1 MPERD
6 GTLTERLPADAGGG
20 RSGFGRPILEV
31 RQHLPA
37 WKHAAFL
44 LAGLGVGLFV
54 CIVVLMMAGVP
65 PKGVYEEFVLYTFFQ
80 PKGLAN
86 VLVECTPLILV
97 GLAAAVAFRVQFWNI
112 GLEGQFV
119 LGGMGAAAV
128 ALFDIG
134 PEPVR
139 LPLMILGAL
148 IGGALWTVLPV
159 LLKLRLGVNEI
170 ISTLLLNYVAVLLLQ
185 DRIYGSWQDPVDRFP
200 HTRQFD
206 IVERLPR
213 IGFGDV
219 NWGLAVA
226 LVAALVVWWLVER
239 SRFGLYM
246 RFVGSNPNMSRAI
259 GLPVAAVI
267 VGAVLLS
274 GALAGLAGFV
284 VAAGQEYRLT
294 GSFMTGYLFSGIVI
308 AFLARNSP
316 AAAVLVAFL
325 LGGLYVGGQSLQ
337 VFYNLSAGII
347 DLLQAIVVISVTA
360 SELFVRYR
368 IIWRR

>member
-6 GTLTERLPADAGGG
+6 GTLAGRLRMEPESRPAGIG
-20 RSGFGRPILEV
+20 RLILEV
-31 RQHLPA
+31 RQTLPA
-37 WKHAAFL
+37 WKHGAFL
-44 LAGLGVGLFV
+44 LGGLGAGLLICV
-54 CIVVLMMAGVP
+54 VVLAMAGVP
-65 PKGVYEEFVLYTFFQ
+65 PKGVYEEFVLYTFFR

-112 GLEGQFV
+112 GLEGQLV
-119 LGGMGAAAV
+119 LGGMGAAVV
-128 ALFDIG
+128 ALFDVG
-134 PEPVR
+134 PEAMR

-148 IGGALWTVLPV
+148 AGGALWTVVPV

-206 IVERLPR
+206 LAERLPG

-226 LVAALVVWWLVER
+226 LAAGLAVWWLVER

-246 RFVGSNPNMSRAI
+246 TFVGSNPSMSRAV
-259 GLPVAAVI
+259 GLPVAAVV

-316 AAAVLVAFL
+316 LAAVVVAFL

-368 IIWRR
+368 IIWRQ